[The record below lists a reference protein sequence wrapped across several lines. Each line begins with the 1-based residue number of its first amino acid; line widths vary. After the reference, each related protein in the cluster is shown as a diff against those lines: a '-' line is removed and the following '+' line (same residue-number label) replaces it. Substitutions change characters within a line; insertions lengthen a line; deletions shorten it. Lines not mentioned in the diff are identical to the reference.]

1 MITIYQ
7 ENQEQQYKLAK
18 EGMDRY
24 NGMLR
29 TADYATRH
37 GRAQVVRS
45 IDDFLRQIQGQRV
58 RGIDGVREDVEKL
71 RKELVAD
78 ATKGAELLEGEKVIE
93 VLINQYNGKPPEVIL
108 PVRQEDLTTERST
121 LLDKLYAH
129 CEKVLEDQWS
139 VQSAHFE
146 GYIVFSLEDPADRKE
161 VAKALLQHAPKEF
174 QGNPLYVRVAN
185 NFSFSYQTTAA
196 REAREKPLD
205 RTPPPTSL
213 PHNTLTRE
221 DAITLFIRGM
231 TSQQIHAQHPG
242 TLMWTIAGWKS
253 WWSKGKYSGGLK

>member
-1 MITIYQ
+1 MTTLYQ

-24 NGMLR
+24 NGMLK
-29 TADYATRH
+29 TADYITRH

-45 IDDFLRQIQGQRV
+45 IDDFLRQTTGQRV
-58 RGIDGVREDVEKL
+58 RGIDTVRAEAERLK
-71 RKELVAD
+71 KELVAD
-78 ATKGAELLEGEKVIE
+78 ATKSAALLEEEKVIE
-93 VLINQYNGKPPEVIL
+93 ILINQYNGKPPEVIL
-108 PVRQEDLTTERST
+108 PVRQEDLTIERNT

-146 GYIVFSLEDPADRKE
+146 GYIVFLLEDPADRKE

-185 NFSFSYQTTAA
+185 NFCFSYQTTAVG
-196 REAREKPLD
+196 EAREKPAY
-205 RTPPPTSL
+205 RTPPPTGTSMII
-213 PHNTLTRE
+213 RDQAVE
-221 DAITLFIRGM
+221 LFKRGM
-231 TSQQIHAQHPG
+231 TSQQIHKQYPE
-242 TLMWTIAGWKS
+242 TPMWTIAGWKS
-253 WWSKGKYSGGLK
+253 WWSKGKY